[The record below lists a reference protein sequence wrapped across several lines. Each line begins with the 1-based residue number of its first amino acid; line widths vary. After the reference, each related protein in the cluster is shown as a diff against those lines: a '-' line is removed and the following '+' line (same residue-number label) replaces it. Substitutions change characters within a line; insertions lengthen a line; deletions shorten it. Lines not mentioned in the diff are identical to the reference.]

1 MFGAVLGDIVG
12 SPYERPSENILSKN
26 FPLFSERLKFT
37 DDTVMALAVTD
48 VDILGE
54 RVGLHTVMTLAG
66 IDAFL
71 DIGYSTD
78 ELSIRETLI
87 YSMQGSD
94 KDTPIRGMVS
104 VFRNSS

>member
-54 RVGLHTVMTLAG
+54 R
-66 IDAFL
+66 
-71 DIGYSTD
+71 
-78 ELSIRETLI
+78 
-87 YSMQGSD
+87 
-94 KDTPIRGMVS
+94 
-104 VFRNSS
+104 